1 MPHHGVSHSN
11 RETAMADD
19 AVLMAREGGL
29 AILTLNR
36 PGSYNAIDGELI
48 GALLDALVD
57 CDEDAA
63 VRAVM
68 ITGAGKAFCSGGNL
82 KAMKAEADRHGTAGP
97 FLKRLVVPVHGA
109 VATIAR
115 MEKPVVAAVNGPAG
129 GFGFSLALACDLV
142 VAARSAVFTMAYT
155 RAGLSPDGGSTFF
168 LPRLVG
174 PKRAYE
180 LMVANP
186 VLSAVE
192 AKDLGIVNAVLSD
205 DSFMDEARDWTA
217 RLAEGPTLAFGAA
230 KRLVAASAD
239 ASLEGQMEH
248 ERRAIASC
256 AGTED
261 FKEGV
266 AAFVEKRAP
275 RFEGK

>member
-1 MPHHGVSHSN
+1 
-11 RETAMADD
+11 MADD
-19 AVLMAREGGL
+19 AVLVERDGGL
-29 AILTLNR
+29 TILTLNR
-36 PGSYNAIDGELI
+36 PDSYNAIDGELV
-48 GALLDALVD
+48 ARLLDALVD
-57 CDEDAA
+57 CDDDAS

-68 ITGAGKAFCSGGNL
+68 ITGAGGAFCSGGNL
-82 KAMKAEADRHGTAGP
+82 KSMKAEVDEHGTAGP

-109 VATIAR
+109 IATIAR

-142 VAARSAVFTMAYT
+142 VAAESAVFTMAYT

-168 LPRLVG
+168 LPRIVG

-180 LMVANP
+180 LIVANP

-205 DSFMDEARDWTA
+205 DFFMDEARAWTA
-217 RLAEGPTLAFGAA
+217 RLADGPTLAFGAA
-230 KRLVAASAD
+230 KRLLAASPD
-239 ASLEGQMEH
+239 SSLEAQMEH

-256 AGTED
+256 AGTDD
-261 FKEGV
+261 FREG
-266 AAFVEKRAP
+266 AEAFVAKRAA
-275 RFEGK
+275 RFTGK